1 MQLPVPGGEEIEAP
15 KAKVRKICPA
25 QSKLKD
31 SIVDFEAE
39 LKFLI
44 GKRNPSDDDLKRIQ
58 TLKKMICM
66 AAT

>member
-15 KAKVRKICPA
+15 KAKVRKICFM

-44 GKRNPSDDDLKRIQ
+44 GKRNPSADNLKRIQ
-58 TLKKMICM
+58 TFKK
-66 AAT
+66 